1 MHETMDRI
9 QQVSNERQQLW
20 RKAGKNGLDTSEARR
35 LQTIGDELAVLW
47 DQYRR
52 EFAGDTRVRNS
63 EFVQQYRAA

>member
-1 MHETMDRI
+1 MNETMNHI
-9 QQVSNERQQLW
+9 QQVSKERQELW
-20 RKAGKNGLDTSEARR
+20 RKAGKKSLSGNEAQR
-35 LQTIGDELAVLW
+35 LHTIDNELAILW